1 MTEFRRIET
10 GKLACLEGNG
20 PYPKLGALFT
30 HLEAFLQERRVP
42 AKGVRLAILYE
53 DPLTA
58 DPGSTHYVAARELAG
73 ETVGDGE
80 ITIVIQP
87 AGWVACEVHRGPY
100 ADRGEAYRRLADW
113 VRDQGYRITGPAR
126 EYYLEGTGPGSGG
139 DEGQAVTELHWP
151 VERVEP

>member
-1 MTEFRRIET
+1 MAEFRRIET

-20 PYPKLGALFT
+20 PYTQLAERFA
-30 HLEAFLQERRVP
+30 HLEGFLRERNVS

-58 DPGSTHYVAARELAG
+58 DPGRTHYAVARELSG

-80 ITIVIQP
+80 VTIVVQP
-87 AGWVACEVHRGPY
+87 SGWVACEVHRGAY
-100 ADRGEAYRRLADW
+100 AERGETYRRLAEW
-113 VRDQGYRITGPAR
+113 VRDQGYRIIGPAR
-126 EYYLEGTGPGSGG
+126 EYYLEGSGPGSGG

-151 VERVEP
+151 VERTEP